1 MSMFTSYGHINKP
14 KKITD
19 YLMILSLL
27 CRFNIIYQILFL
39 SAAVR
44 HPTIHELTETAADP
58 DGWGGG
64 YLILHF
70 QNYNAQTSIKIA
82 KKSVFDTQNSLG

>member
-1 MSMFTSYGHINKP
+1 
-14 KKITD
+14 
-19 YLMILSLL
+19 MILAWL

-58 DGWGGG
+58 DVGGG
-64 YLILHF
+64 GGTWSSFSKTIMPKHQSKLLKNRYLTLEIP
-70 QNYNAQTSIKIA
+70 
-82 KKSVFDTQNSLG
+82 